1 MSGKIIWKLAL
12 ALIIA
17 VFSISYLVP
26 LKDRDYGEYLRSS
39 SDSEEF
45 YALLDRAE
53 ALVTEEN
60 NGIRSLNMALKSIST
75 EERINLSE
83 YFPQVA
89 LEASL
94 RNIDKRN
101 KILLTHLLDSSKAS
115 LKKGLDI
122 AGGIAATMQ
131 IDPAELAGVEDYE
144 REEKLSKAIEIIEK
158 RVNEYGLSEPIVR
171 SVGADRLELQL
182 PDASTSD
189 DPTLLEKIKAPAQ
202 LEFREVHPT
211 AFPGRDPAPFGFEPK
226 TLIRDSGEDVAEERL
241 YVKVFPAL
249 TGKYV
254 TRAVPVQDQI
264 GGYKV
269 SLAFD
274 DEGAKRFADIT
285 ATLGEQSAQGTIGR
299 LAIVLDG
306 ELQSAPTVRERIGGG
321 SAEISGSFTQRDAIE
336 LANILNNP
344 LEFKLEVA
352 ELYEVGP
359 TLAEDSITS
368 GVNAAKIGIMLVA
381 GFMLLYYMLGGVVAL
396 ISVSLNIAIV
406 LGVLASFDATI
417 TLPGIAGIILTV
429 GMAVDANILIFER
442 IREELKTGKSL
453 KSALHGGFEK
463 VFSTIFDANVTTLLV
478 SLVMLGYGTGPVK
491 GFGLTLAIGVGTTV
505 FCALIVSRMLL
516 ELLIETEAVKKFAML
531 SIVKNPAVKFLKY
544 RKVAFFVSWTV
555 VAIGIVGVA
564 MKSDTI
570 YGIDFTGGDEM
581 TLSFEKRIDEGALN
595 QLVVDQNL
603 GEVVVQY
610 VEQIGADVSSLKVQT
625 PFEGGRPIADAFIAA
640 FPEAAFEVIGENQ
653 IGPSIGDEIKAN
665 AIKSIALSLALI
677 LLYIAIRF
685 EIGYGVGAVVAT
697 IHDIL
702 LTIGIFVLFDHQ
714 FTAPMIAAI
723 LLIVGYSLNDTI
735 VVFDRIREELQ
746 LRPTTKLGEVINIAI
761 NAVLSR
767 SLLTSITTLLAAGS
781 LMIFG
786 TGVINDIAF
795 TFTIGIC
802 TGTFSSIFIAS
813 PIFFWWHKGDRRSVE
828 KSHDVAPEY
837 EWQASS
843 KASN

>member
-1 MSGKIIWKLAL
+1 M
-12 ALIIA
+12 
-17 VFSISYLVP
+17 
-26 LKDRDYGEYLRSS
+26 
-39 SDSEEF
+39 
-45 YALLDRAE
+45 
-53 ALVTEEN
+53 
-60 NGIRSLNMALKSIST
+60 
-75 EERINLSE
+75 
-83 YFPQVA
+83 QV
-89 LEASL
+89 
-94 RNIDKRN
+94 
-101 KILLTHLLDSSKAS
+101 
-115 LKKGLDI
+115 
-122 AGGIAATMQ
+122 
-131 IDPAELAGVEDYE
+131 DPAELANVPDYE

-158 RVNEYGLSEPIVR
+158 RVNAYGVSEPIVR
-171 SVGADRLELQL
+171 PVGDDRIELQL
-182 PDASTSD
+182 ANVNTKDNPDILD
-189 DPTLLEKIKAPAQ
+189 KIKAPAR
-202 LEFREVHPT
+202 LEFKEVHPT
-211 AFPGRDPAPFGFEPK
+211 AVPGRDPAPLGFSEMV
-226 TLIRDSGEDVAEERL
+226 LVRDSGEQSYEEPL

-249 TGKYV
+249 SGKYV
-254 TRAVPVQDQI
+254 TRAVPIQDQI
-264 GGYKV
+264 GGYTV
-269 SLAFD
+269 TLAFD
-274 DEGAKRFADIT
+274 DEGAKRFADVT
-285 ATLGEQSAQGTIGR
+285 EVLGTHGGQEPIGR

-321 SAEISGSFTQRDAIE
+321 RAEISGNFSQREAIE

-359 TLAEDSITS
+359 TMAKDSIAS
-368 GVNAAKIGIMLVA
+368 GITAAKIGIVLVA
-381 GFMLLYYMLGGVVAL
+381 AFMIIYYMLGGVIAL

-442 IREELKTGKSL
+442 IREELNLGKSL
-453 KSALHGGFEK
+453 KAALQGGFDK

-478 SLVMLGYGTGPVK
+478 SLVMLTYGTGPVK

-505 FCALIVSRMLL
+505 FCALIVTRMLL
-516 ELLIETEAVKKFAML
+516 ELLIETDAIKKFAML
-531 SIVKNPAVKFLKY
+531 SIVRNPSVPFLKY
-544 RKVAFFVSWTV
+544 RKLAFILSWSV
-555 VAIGIVGVA
+555 VAMGVVGVA
-564 MKSDTI
+564 MKYDSI
-570 YGIDFTGGDEM
+570 WGIDFTGGDEVTM
-581 TLSFEKRIDEGALN
+581 SYENRVEESALN
-595 QLVVDQNL
+595 NFAVEQGL

-610 VEQIGADVSSLKVQT
+610 VDQIGANISSLKMQT
-625 PFEGGRPIADAFIAA
+625 PFENGRSVADAFIAA
-640 FPEAAFEVIGENQ
+640 FPDAKFEVIGENQ
-653 IGPSIGDEIKAN
+653 IGPSIGTEIKAN

-677 LLYIAIRF
+677 LLYIAMRF
-685 EIGYGVGAVVAT
+685 EIGYGIGAVVAT

-702 LTIGIFVLFDHQ
+702 LTVGIFVLFDHQ

-735 VVFDRIREELQ
+735 VVFDRIREELL
-746 LRPTTKLGEVINIAI
+746 LRPTAKLGDVINIAI

-767 SLLTSITTLLAAGS
+767 SLLTSITTLMAAGS

-828 KSHDVAPEY
+828 SSHDVAPEY

-843 KASN
+843 KASD

>member
-12 ALIIA
+12 TLIIA

-26 LKDRDYGEYLRSS
+26 LKDRDFGEYLREASN
-39 SDSEEF
+39 SEAF

-53 ALVTEEN
+53 ERVADDGE
-60 NGIRSLNMALKSIST
+60 IHSLYMAIKAIAT
-75 EERINLSE
+75 EERIDLSE
-83 YFPQVA
+83 FFPQVA
-89 LEASL
+89 IEASL
-94 RNIDKRN
+94 RNVEKRN
-101 KILLTHLLDSSKAS
+101 KILLTYLLDDSKAS
-115 LKKGLDI
+115 LAKGLDI
-122 AGGIAATMQ
+122 AGGVSATMQ
-131 IDPAELAGVEDYE
+131 VDPAELVNVEDYE

-158 RVNEYGLSEPIVR
+158 RVNAYGVSEPVVR
-171 SVGADRLELQL
+171 AVGSDRIELQL
-182 PDASTSD
+182 AGVNTKD
-189 DPTLLEKIKAPAQ
+189 DPDLLEKIKAPAR

-211 AFPGRDPAPFGFEPK
+211 AFPGRDPAPIGFEEK
-226 TLIRDSGEDVAEERL
+226 TLVRDSGENTFEERL
-241 YVKVFPAL
+241 FVKIFPAL
-249 TGKYV
+249 SGKYV

-274 DEGAKRFADIT
+274 DEGAKRFEDVTEKLA
-285 ATLGEQSAQGTIGR
+285 EQRSQDTQGR

-306 ELQSAPTVRERIGGG
+306 ELQSAPTVKERIGGG
-321 SAEISGSFTQRDAIE
+321 RAEISGSFTQRDAVE

-359 TLAEDSITS
+359 TLAKDSIAS
-368 GVNAAKIGIMLVA
+368 GINASKIAVILVA
-381 GFMLLYYMLGGVVAL
+381 CFMLLYYMLGGLVAL
-396 ISVSLNIAIV
+396 MSVSLNIAIV

-442 IREELKTGKSL
+442 IREELKMGKSL
-453 KSALHGGFEK
+453 KAALHGGFEK

-516 ELLIETEAVKKFAML
+516 ELLIETDTVKKFAML
-531 SIVKNPAVKFLKY
+531 SIVKNPSVDFVRY
-544 RKVAFFVSWTV
+544 RKVAFIISWSV
-555 VAIGIVGVA
+555 VAIGIAGVA
-564 MKSDTI
+564 MKSDRI
-570 YGIDFTGGDEM
+570 YGIDFTGGDEI
-581 TLSFEKRIDEGALN
+581 TLVYENRIEESALN
-595 QLVVDQNL
+595 QLVADQGL

-610 VEQIGADVSSLKVQT
+610 VEQIGSDVSALKVQA
-625 PFEGGRPIADAFIAA
+625 PFEAGRLAADAIVAA
-640 FPEAAFEVIGENQ
+640 FPEAKFEVIGENQ
-653 IGPSIGDEIKAN
+653 IGPSVGDEIKAN
-665 AIKSIALSLALI
+665 ALKSIALCLALI

-714 FTAPMIAAI
+714 FTSPMIAAI

-746 LRPTTKLGEVINIAI
+746 MRPTTKLREVINIAI

-767 SLLTSITTLLAAGS
+767 SLLTSITTLMAAGS